1 MFKKINAGLAT
12 MASDAT
18 TLISEGTQLSGDIS
32 FSGTL
37 EILGTVSGNIV
48 SEHKDARVRVLNGGS
63 VEGDV
68 KAAIIEV
75 NGAVKGNIYALNRL
89 CLEPNCTVTGNIHY
103 SNMEVRSGA
112 QLTGSCNF
120 QQMTP
125 PKEIPSQTTAKSEKV
140 KEIRNNNQQTLDK
153 QWQ

>member
-1 MFKKINAGLAT
+1 LFKKINAGLAT

-37 EILGTVSGNIV
+37 EILGTVTGNII

-63 VEGDV
+63 VEGDI

-75 NGAVKGNIYALNRL
+75 NGSIKGNIYALERV

-103 SNMEVRSGA
+103 SNMEMRSGA
-112 QLTGSCNF
+112 QLTGSCNY

-125 PKEIPSQTTAKSEKV
+125 AKEIPSQTAVNSEKV

>member
-1 MFKKINAGLAT
+1 VFKKINAGLAT

-18 TLISEGTQLSGDIS
+18 TLISEGTELSGDIS

-37 EILGTVSGNIV
+37 EILGTVTGNIV
-48 SEHKDARVRVLNGGS
+48 SEQKDARVRILNGGS
-63 VEGDV
+63 VEGDI

-75 NGAVKGNIYALNRL
+75 NGSIKGNIFAIDRL

-103 SNMEVRSGA
+103 SNMEMRSGA
-112 QLTGSCNF
+112 QLVGSCNY

-125 PKEIPSQTTAKSEKV
+125 AKEIPTQTAVNSEKV

>member
-12 MASDAT
+12 MASDST
-18 TLISEGTQLSGDIS
+18 TLISEGTELSGDIS
-32 FSGTL
+32 LSGTL
-37 EILGTVSGNIV
+37 EILGTVTGNII
-48 SEHKDARVRVLNGGS
+48 SEQKDARVRVLNGGS
-63 VEGDV
+63 VEGDI

-75 NGAVKGNIYALNRL
+75 NGTIKGNIFAIDRL

-103 SNMEVRSGA
+103 SNMEMRSGA
-112 QLTGSCNF
+112 QLVGSCNY

-125 PKEIPSQTTAKSEKV
+125 AKEIPSQTAVNSEKV

>member
-1 MFKKINAGLAT
+1 

-18 TLISEGTQLSGDIS
+18 TLISEGTELSGDIS

-37 EILGTVSGNIV
+37 EILGKVTGNIV
-48 SEHKDARVRVLNGGS
+48 SEQKDARVRVLNGGA

-75 NGAVKGNIYALNRL
+75 NGSIKGNIFALERL
-89 CLEPNCTVTGNIHY
+89 CLEPNCTVSGNIHY
-103 SNMEVRSGA
+103 TNMEMRSGA
-112 QLTGSCNF
+112 QLIGSCNY
-120 QQMTP
+120 QQMPTA
-125 PKEIPSQTTAKSEKV
+125 KEISPQADAKSEKV
-140 KEIRNNNQQTLDK
+140 KEIRSNNQQTLDK

>member
-1 MFKKINAGLAT
+1 VFKKINAGLAT
-12 MASDAT
+12 MASDST
-18 TLISEGTQLSGDIS
+18 TLISEGTELSGDIS

-37 EILGTVSGNIV
+37 EILGTVTGNII
-48 SEHKDARVRVLNGGS
+48 SEQKDARVRVLNGGS
-63 VEGDV
+63 VEGDI

-75 NGAVKGNIYALNRL
+75 NGTIKGNIFAIDRL

-103 SNMEVRSGA
+103 SNMEMRSGA
-112 QLTGSCNF
+112 QLVGSCNY

-125 PKEIPSQTTAKSEKV
+125 AKEIPSQTAVNSEKV

>member
-18 TLISEGTQLSGDIS
+18 TLISEGTELSGDIS

-37 EILGTVSGNIV
+37 EILGKVTGNIV
-48 SEHKDARVRVLNGGS
+48 SEQKDARVRVLNGGA

-75 NGAVKGNIYALNRL
+75 NGSIKGNIFALERL
-89 CLEPNCTVTGNIHY
+89 CLEPNCTVSGNIHY
-103 SNMEVRSGA
+103 TNMEMRSGA
-112 QLTGSCNF
+112 QLIGSCNY
-120 QQMTP
+120 QQMPTA
-125 PKEIPSQTTAKSEKV
+125 KEISPQADAKSEKV
-140 KEIRNNNQQTLDK
+140 KEIRSNNQQTLDK

>member
-12 MASDAT
+12 MASDAP
-18 TLISEGTQLSGDIS
+18 TLISQGTELSGDIS

-37 EILGTVSGNIV
+37 EILGTVKGNIV
-48 SEHKDARVRVLNGGS
+48 SEQKDARVRVLHGGS
-63 VEGDV
+63 VEGDL

-75 NGAVKGNIYALNRL
+75 NGSIKGNIYALDRL
-89 CLEPNCTVTGNIHY
+89 CLEPNCKVTGNIHY
-103 SNMEVRSGA
+103 SNMEMRTGA
-112 QLTGSCNF
+112 QLIGSCNY

-125 PKEIPSQTTAKSEKV
+125 PKEISSQTAVKSEKV
-140 KEIRNNNQQTLDK
+140 KEIRNNNQQALDK

>member
-37 EILGTVSGNIV
+37 EILGTVTGNII

-63 VEGDV
+63 VEGDI

-75 NGAVKGNIYALNRL
+75 NGSIKGNIYALERV

-103 SNMEVRSGA
+103 SNMEMRSGA
-112 QLTGSCNF
+112 QLIGSCSY

-125 PKEIPSQTTAKSEKV
+125 AKEIPSQTAVNSEKI